1 MDLSLPWGKTHL
13 EASVPEGNLL
23 AVVEPGE
30 VREQEE
36 ESEVIQ
42 RALALGPLAQGQRA
56 APLGTSPLH
65 EMVRPGQRTVIVVS
79 DITRPCPTHKL
90 LPPLLAELSA
100 GGVRDEDIRIIFALG
115 THRRHAPHEQKRLV
129 GEEVFRRI
137 RCQDFDP
144 HDTVYLGRTS
154 RGTPVVPS
162 RAVAEAE
169 FKICLGNIEFHYF
182 AGYTGGA
189 KAILPGVCAPPSIHH
204 NHSLMVLPEATSG
217 WAEGNPVREDIEEAG
232 RLVGVD
238 FILNV
243 VLDRAFRIVEA
254 VAGDPYLAHRQ
265 GCRYV
270 DGLYKVPIPAPGD
283 IVLVSTGG
291 YPKDINLY
299 QAHKALEHAVHAV
312 REGGVIILLAQCPEG
327 WGHDVFEEWLLSGD
341 PPEVLIER
349 IGKRFV
355 LGGHKAAAIA
365 RIRKRAALYLVSS
378 LPPEACRAA
387 GFQPF
392 TTTDEALAAAFA
404 RSGPKAQVIVI
415 PHGNTTLPLVGEEG
429 G

>member
-1 MDLSLPWGKTHL
+1 MMTMDISLPWGKTHL
-13 EASVPEGNLL
+13 EVRVPEENLL
-23 AVVEPGE
+23 ALVEPKE
-30 VREQEE
+30 VAEREE
-36 ESEVIQ
+36 ESEIIQ
-42 RALALGPLAQGQRA
+42 RALAAPLSTGPL
-56 APLGTSPLH
+56 H
-65 EMVRPGQRTVIVVS
+65 DMVRPGQRTAIVVS

-100 GGVRDEDIRIIFALG
+100 GGVRDEDIRIVFALG
-115 THRRHAPHEQKRLV
+115 THRRHTPDEQSRLV

-144 HDTVYLGRTS
+144 DDTVCLGRTS

-169 FKICLGNIEFHYF
+169 FKICLGNIELHYF

-189 KAILPGVCAPPSIHH
+189 KAVVPGVCAATTIHH
-204 NHSLMVLPEATSG
+204 NHSMMVLPEATSG
-217 WAEGNPVREDIEEAG
+217 RAEGNPLREDIEEG
-232 RLVGVD
+232 GWLISVD

-243 VLDRAFRIVEA
+243 VLDRRFRIVEA

-265 GCRYV
+265 GCQHV
-270 DGLYKVPIPAPGD
+270 DALYKVPIPAQGE
-283 IVLVSTGG
+283 IVLVSAGG

-312 REGGVIILLAQCPEG
+312 KEGGVIILLAQCAEG
-327 WGHDVFEEWLLSGD
+327 WGHDVFAEWLLGGD
-341 PPEVLIER
+341 PSDGLIER
-349 IGKRFV
+349 IRERFV

-365 RIRKRAALYLVSS
+365 RIRKRAAIYIVSS
-378 LPPEACRAA
+378 LPPEACREA

-392 TTTDEALAAAFA
+392 ATADEALAAAFA
-404 RSGPKAQVIVI
+404 RSEAGAPVIVI
-415 PHGNTTLPLVGEEG
+415 PHGNATLPLVGEEG
-429 G
+429 GINGI